1 MTINTIQ
8 SMHKDFVV
16 AGLYYRSA
24 DFVVSICPIKYI
36 KNKLKEGN
44 M

>member
-8 SMHKDFVV
+8 SMHKYFVV
-16 AGLYYRSA
+16 ADLWKRSA
-24 DFVVSICPIKYI
+24 DFVVSICPEEYI
-36 KNKLKEGN
+36 KRKEGN

>member
-16 AGLYYRSA
+16 ADLWYRSA
-24 DFVVSICPIKYI
+24 EFVVSICPRKYI
-36 KNKLKEGN
+36 KNKLKCDN
-44 M
+44 I